1 MADLKPLDESQIES
15 IVSEA
20 ITEAVD
26 FIDSE
31 IVPERTLSQ
40 QYFDGKTRLGY
51 EEGRSRV
58 VATKCRDAVRA
69 IKPSLMRVFLG
80 TASPV
85 EFIPKEPSDVQ
96 MAQQMTQF
104 INYKLHRLNYFKLLN
119 DAFQDALVKR
129 LGILKVYYDDKTDSQ
144 LHTYTNLND
153 DEFNFLVADENVE
166 VLEHSQTQTME
177 LDQASGQEIEKSYH
191 NVKISRTTEY
201 GDCAI
206 DSVPPEEFFC
216 DRNAKTIETAYIVGH
231 RLNKRVG
238 DLVAMGF
245 DFDEIHALNSLDDD
259 TQNDEEYR
267 ARTGFTQNQSDSE
280 NTIDP
285 SSKLVGITECYMRLD
300 IDGTGIPV
308 LHKFIM
314 GGSKYKLLDFMPCD
328 MQPFAVFE
336 CDPEPHTVWGRSV
349 VGMLM
354 DDQDASTSILRGVLD
369 NVALVNTPRLS
380 VVDSQCN
387 LDDVLNNEVGAIIR
401 TRQPNTIQPISIP
414 FTAGNTLGALQYLD
428 KVVDQKS
435 GVAGTSVGLNPDV
448 LQSTTKSAVD
458 HHISTA
464 QGQTETIARNFAE
477 GGVTQLFRKVL
488 QLVVKNSK
496 KEQIM
501 RLNGQFVPIDPRVW
515 NTEMDLEISVG
526 LGTGKAEDKQMTL
539 QQILGIQQQIY
550 QQYGPSNGLV
560 TLTQIRNTLA
570 DVLAGVG
577 MRNAERYFNPMN
589 PQVEQQMMMQAQQQA
604 QGQPKQMDPAQAM
617 MNAEQIKAQAKMQS
631 DMARVQLD
639 NKKLEME
646 DDRKRDELDQE
657 LIVKAAEL
665 LSKHGIS
672 LDTNRIKELQNAP
685 RNNGGGQMQ

>member
-1 MADLKPLDESQIES
+1 MTKLAPLEPSQIES
-15 IVSEA
+15 IVATA
-20 ITEAVD
+20 IEDAVD

-80 TASPV
+80 AGSPV
-85 EFIPKEPSDVQ
+85 EFIPKGPEDVAV
-96 MAQQMTQF
+96 AQQMTQF
-104 INYKLHRLNYFKLLN
+104 INFKLHRMNYFKLLN

-129 LGILKVYYDDKTDSQ
+129 LGILKVYYDDKQDTQ
-144 LHTYTNLND
+144 VYTYTNLND

-166 VLEHSQTQTME
+166 LVEHSTVQTMVA
-177 LDQASGQEIEKSYH
+177 DQASGNEIEKSIH
-191 NVKISRTTEY
+191 NVKISRTTDY
-201 GDCAI
+201 GDCVI
-206 DSVPPEEFFC
+206 DSVPPEEFFV
-216 DRNAKTIETAYIVGH
+216 DRNAKDIETAYVVGH
-231 RLNKRVG
+231 RVNKTVG

-245 DFDEIHALNSLDDD
+245 DFDEVYNLNAHDDD
-259 TQNDEEYR
+259 SQNDEEYR
-267 ARTGFTQNQSDSE
+267 ARTGFTQNKDDSE

-285 SSKLVGITECYMRLD
+285 TSKLVGVTECYMRLD
-300 IDGTGIPV
+300 VDGVGVPV

-314 GGSKYKLLDFMPCD
+314 GGSKYKLLDYMPCD
-328 MQPFAVFE
+328 QQPFAVFE
-336 CDPEPHTVWGRSV
+336 CDPEPHTVWGRSI

-380 VVDSQCN
+380 VVDSQVN

-401 TRQPNTIQPISIP
+401 TRQPGAITPVSIP

-435 GVAGTSVGLNPDV
+435 GVAGTNVGLNADV

-458 HHISTA
+458 HHITTA
-464 QGQTETIARNFAE
+464 QGQVEVIARNLAE
-477 GGVTQLFRKVL
+477 GGVTQLFRKIL
-488 QLVVKNSK
+488 HLVVKNSK
-496 KEQIM
+496 KEEMM
-501 RLNGQFVPIDPRVW
+501 RLNGQFVPVDPRSW

-526 LGTGKAEDKQMTL
+526 LGTGKAEEKQATL
-539 QQILGIQQQIY
+539 QQVLGIQQQIY
-550 QQYGPSNGLV
+550 QQYGPTNGLV

-570 DVLAGVG
+570 DVLANAG
-577 MRNAERYFNPMN
+577 MRNAEWYFNPMN

-604 QGQPKQMDPAQAM
+604 QGQPKPMDPAQAM
-617 MNAEQIKAQAKMQS
+617 MNAEQIKSQSKMQT
-631 DMARVQLD
+631 DMAKLQLE

-657 LIVKAAEL
+657 LVLKAAETL
-665 LSKHGIS
+665 AKYGVQV
-672 LDTNRIKELQNAP
+672 DQNRIKEMQNAP
-685 RNNGGGQMQ
+685 RNNRGQMQ

>member
-1 MADLKPLDESQIES
+1 MTKLAPLEPSQIES
-15 IVSEA
+15 IVATA
-20 ITEAVD
+20 IEDAVD

-80 TASPV
+80 AGSPV
-85 EFIPKEPSDVQ
+85 EFIPKGPEDVAV
-96 MAQQMTQF
+96 AQQMTQF
-104 INYKLHRLNYFKLLN
+104 INFKLHRMNYFKLLN

-129 LGILKVYYDDKTDSQ
+129 LGILKVYYDDKQDTQ
-144 LHTYTNLND
+144 VYTYTNLND

-166 VLEHSQTQTME
+166 LVEHSTVQTMVA
-177 LDQASGQEIEKSYH
+177 DQTSGNEIEKSIH
-191 NVKISRTTEY
+191 NVKISRTTDY
-201 GDCAI
+201 GDCVI
-206 DSVPPEEFFC
+206 DSVPPEEFFV
-216 DRNAKTIETAYIVGH
+216 DRNAKDIETAYVVGH
-231 RLNKRVG
+231 RVNKTVG

-245 DFDEIHALNSLDDD
+245 DFDEVYNLNAHDDD
-259 TQNDEEYR
+259 SQNDEEYR
-267 ARTGFTQNQSDSE
+267 ARTGFTQNKDDSE

-285 SSKLVGITECYMRLD
+285 TSKLVGVTECYMRLD
-300 IDGTGIPV
+300 VDGVGVPV

-314 GGSKYKLLDFMPCD
+314 GGSKYKLLDYMPCD
-328 MQPFAVFE
+328 QQPFAVFE
-336 CDPEPHTVWGRSV
+336 CDPEPHTVWGRSI

-380 VVDSQCN
+380 VVDSQVN

-401 TRQPNTIQPISIP
+401 TRQPGAITPVSIP

-435 GVAGTSVGLNPDV
+435 GVAGTNVGLNADV

-458 HHISTA
+458 HHITTA
-464 QGQTETIARNFAE
+464 QGQVEVIARNLAE
-477 GGVTQLFRKVL
+477 GGVTQLFRKIL
-488 QLVVKNSK
+488 HLVVKNSK
-496 KEQIM
+496 KEEMM
-501 RLNGQFVPIDPRVW
+501 RLNGQFVPVDPRSW

-526 LGTGKAEDKQMTL
+526 LGTGKAEEKQATL
-539 QQILGIQQQIY
+539 QQVLGIQQQIY
-550 QQYGPSNGLV
+550 QQYGPTNGLV

-570 DVLAGVG
+570 DVLANAG

-604 QGQPKQMDPAQAM
+604 QGQPKPMDPAQAM
-617 MNAEQIKAQAKMQS
+617 MNAEQIKSQSKMQT
-631 DMARVQLD
+631 DMAKLQLE

-657 LIVKAAEL
+657 LVLKAAETL
-665 LSKHGIS
+665 AKYGVQV
-672 LDTNRIKELQNAP
+672 DQNRIKEMQNAP
-685 RNNGGGQMQ
+685 RNNRGQMQ

>member
-1 MADLKPLDESQIES
+1 MAELQALDQTQIES
-15 IVSEA
+15 IVSTA
-20 ITEAVD
+20 ITDAVD

-96 MAQQMTQF
+96 VAQQMTQF
-104 INYKLHRLNYFKLLN
+104 INYKLQRMNYFRLLN

-129 LGILKVYYDDKTDSQ
+129 LGILKVYYDSKKDTQ
-144 LHTYTNLND
+144 LYTYKNLD
-153 DEFNFLVADENVE
+153 DNEFNYLVSDEDVE
-166 VLEHSQTQTME
+166 LIEHSQVQTME
-177 LDQASGQEIEKSYH
+177 LDQASGAETQKSYH
-191 NVKISRTTEY
+191 SVKISRTKEY

-206 DSVPPEEFFC
+206 DSVPPEEFFV
-216 DRNAKTIETAYIVGH
+216 DRNAKDVESAYIVGH
-231 RLNKRVG
+231 RVNKRVG
-238 DLVAMGF
+238 DLIAMGF
-245 DFDEIHALNSLDDD
+245 DFDDIHSLNAIDDD
-259 TQNDEEYR
+259 SQNDEEYR
-267 ARTGFTQNQSDSE
+267 ARTGFTQNQDDSE

-285 SSKLVGITECYMRLD
+285 TSKLVGVTECYMRLD
-300 IDGTGIPV
+300 VDGTGVPV

-314 GGSKYKLLDFMPCD
+314 GGSKYKLLDYTPCD
-328 MQPFAVFE
+328 MQPFALFE

-369 NVALVNTPRLS
+369 NVALTNTPRLS

-401 TRQPNTIQPISIP
+401 TRQPNAIQPISIP

-477 GGVTQLFRKVL
+477 GGITQLFRKVL
-488 QLVVKNSK
+488 HLVVKNSK
-496 KEQIM
+496 KQEMM
-501 RLNGQFVPIDPRVW
+501 RLSGQFIPVDPKVW

-526 LGTGKAEDKQMTL
+526 LGTGKEEEKRMTL

-550 QQYGPSNGLV
+550 QQYGASNGLV
-560 TLTQIRNTLA
+560 SLTQIRNTLA

-589 PQVEQQMMMQAQQQA
+589 PQVEQQMMMQAQQMSQN
-604 QGQPKQMDPAQAM
+604 QPKPMDPAQAV
-617 MNAEQIKAQAKMQS
+617 MNAEQIKAQSKMQS
-631 DMARVQLD
+631 DMAKMQLD

-657 LIVKAAEL
+657 LVIKAAEL
-665 LSKHGIS
+665 LSQHGIS
-672 LDTNRIKELQNAP
+672 LDTNRIKEMQSSP
-685 RNNGGGQMQ
+685 RNNSGEQMQ

>member
-1 MADLKPLDESQIES
+1 MTKLAPLEPSQIES
-15 IVSEA
+15 IVATA
-20 ITEAVD
+20 IEDAVD

-80 TASPV
+80 AGSPV
-85 EFIPKEPSDVQ
+85 EFIPKGPEDVAV
-96 MAQQMTQF
+96 AQQMTQF
-104 INYKLHRLNYFKLLN
+104 INFKLHRMNYFKLLN

-129 LGILKVYYDDKTDSQ
+129 LGILKVYYDDKQDTQ
-144 LHTYTNLND
+144 VYTYTNLND

-166 VLEHSQTQTME
+166 LVEHSTVQTMVA
-177 LDQASGQEIEKSYH
+177 DQASGNEIEKSIH
-191 NVKISRTTEY
+191 NVKISRTTDY
-201 GDCAI
+201 GDCVI
-206 DSVPPEEFFC
+206 DSVPPEEFFV
-216 DRNAKTIETAYIVGH
+216 DRNAKDIETAYVVGH
-231 RLNKRVG
+231 RVNKTVG

-245 DFDEIHALNSLDDD
+245 DFDEVYNLNAHDDD
-259 TQNDEEYR
+259 SQNDEEYR
-267 ARTGFTQNQSDSE
+267 ARTGFTQNKDDSE

-285 SSKLVGITECYMRLD
+285 TSKLVGVTECYMRLD
-300 IDGTGIPV
+300 VDGVGVPV

-314 GGSKYKLLDFMPCD
+314 GGSKYKLLDYMPCD
-328 MQPFAVFE
+328 QQPFAVFE
-336 CDPEPHTVWGRSV
+336 CDPEPHTVWGRSI

-380 VVDSQCN
+380 VVDSQVN

-401 TRQPNTIQPISIP
+401 TRQPGAITPVSIP

-435 GVAGTSVGLNPDV
+435 GVAGTNVGLNADV

-458 HHISTA
+458 HHITTA
-464 QGQTETIARNFAE
+464 QGQVEVIARNLAE
-477 GGVTQLFRKVL
+477 GGVTQLFRKIL
-488 QLVVKNSK
+488 HLVVKNSK
-496 KEQIM
+496 KEEMM
-501 RLNGQFVPIDPRVW
+501 RLNGQFVPVDPRSW

-526 LGTGKAEDKQMTL
+526 LGTGKAEEKQATL
-539 QQILGIQQQIY
+539 QQVLGIQQQIY
-550 QQYGPSNGLV
+550 QQYGPTNGLV

-570 DVLAGVG
+570 DVLANAG

-604 QGQPKQMDPAQAM
+604 QGQPKPMDPAQAM
-617 MNAEQIKAQAKMQS
+617 MNAEQIKSQSKMQT
-631 DMARVQLD
+631 DMAKLQLE

-657 LIVKAAEL
+657 LVIKAAETL
-665 LSKHGIS
+665 AKYGVQV
-672 LDTNRIKELQNAP
+672 DQNRIKEMQNAP
-685 RNNGGGQMQ
+685 RNNRGQMQ

>member
-1 MADLKPLDESQIES
+1 LAKLQALDESQIES
-15 IVSEA
+15 IVSTA
-20 ITEAVD
+20 ITDAVD

-85 EFIPKEPSDVQ
+85 EFIPKEPNDVQ
-96 MAQQMTQF
+96 VAQQMTQY
-104 INYKLHRLNYFKLLN
+104 INYKLHRMNYFKLLN

-129 LGILKVYYDDKTDSQ
+129 LGILKVYYDDKKDTE
-144 LHTYTNLND
+144 LYTYKNLD
-153 DEFNFLVADENVE
+153 DAEFNYLVSDENVE
-166 VLEHSQTQTME
+166 VIEHSKVQTMVN
-177 LDQASGQEIEKSYH
+177 DQASGQEIEKSYH
-191 NVKISRTTEY
+191 NVKISRTKEY

-206 DSVPPEEFFC
+206 DSVPPEEFFV
-216 DRNAKTIETAYIVGH
+216 DRNAKDIETAYVVGH
-231 RLNKRVG
+231 RVNKTVG

-245 DFDEIHALNSLDDD
+245 DFDDVYNLDALNDDS
-259 TQNDEEYR
+259 QNDEEYR
-267 ARTGFTQNQSDSE
+267 ARTNFTQNKDDSE

-285 SSKLVGITECYMRLD
+285 TSKQVGVTECYMRID
-300 IDGTGIPV
+300 ADGTGIPT

-328 MQPFAVFE
+328 QQPFAVFE
-336 CDPEPHTVWGRSV
+336 CDPEPHTVWGRSI

-401 TRQPNTIQPISIP
+401 TRQPNAISPIAIP

-464 QGQTETIARNFAE
+464 QGQVEVIARNLAE
-477 GGVTQLFRKVL
+477 GGVTSLFRKVL
-488 QLVVKNSK
+488 HLVVKNSK
-496 KEQIM
+496 KQDIM
-501 RLNGQFVPIDPRVW
+501 RLNGEFVPVDPRVW

-526 LGTGKAEDKQMTL
+526 LGTGREEEKRMTL

-589 PQVEQQMMMQAQQQA
+589 PQVEQQMMMQAQQMA
-604 QGQPKQMDPAQAM
+604 QNQPKPIDPAQAM
-617 MNAEQIKAQAKMQS
+617 MNAEQIKAQSKMQS
-631 DMARVQLD
+631 DMAKMQLD

-657 LIVKAAEL
+657 LVIKAAEL

-672 LDTNRIKELQNAP
+672 LDTNRIKEMQNAP
-685 RNNGGGQMQ
+685 RNNSNGQMQ